1 MSESGRILR
10 TNRQVSQRFLECC
23 SEPRQFIASKKDG
36 ENLVPSVAFILLN
49 TWLLRQ
55 TESGIRLAV
64 RSGVDVLVC
73 VPASPTGIQ
82 AIVRALVTITRLSAV
97 SIRTLA
103 TAIRL
108 PAVTVRTR
116 PSAIH
121 LIDITAGARPSAIP
135 PFAINRWSM
144 ATTIYTTTV
153 CVRALVT
160 TIGIPTSCVL
170 ALVAIIVMPTF
181 CVRAL
186 VAMFGT
192 TVLVTI
198 VAVTP
203 AGLIPET
210 GAVVLRRMTFLV
222 VMPLIPGMTLVTVIV
237 TRTGSVPVIVCQ
249 LQQGC
254 IVNRLAVL
262 IPGIGNRIRTGLYTA
277 AVRKA
282 GKAKHRCGNRCD

>member
-1 MSESGRILR
+1 M
-10 TNRQVSQRFLECC
+10 
-23 SEPRQFIASKKDG
+23 
-36 ENLVPSVAFILLN
+36 VPSVAFILRD
-49 TWLLRQ
+49 TWLLQQ
-55 TESGIRLAV
+55 TESGIRHAV

-82 AIVRALVTITRLSAV
+82 TIVRALATITRLSAV

-103 TAIRL
+103 PAIRL

-121 LIDITAGARPSAIP
+121 LIDITVGTRPSAIP
-135 PFAINRWSM
+135 PFTINRWRM
-144 ATTIYTTTV
+144 AATIYTITV

-160 TIGIPTSCVL
+160 TSGIPTSCVL
-170 ALVAIIVMPTF
+170 ALVAIIVMPTFCVRALVAIIVMPTF

-198 VAVTP
+198 IAVTP

-210 GAVVLRRMTFLV
+210 GAMVLRRMTFLV
-222 VMPLIPGMTLVTVIV
+222 MMPLIPGMTLGTVIV
-237 TRTGSVPVIVCQ
+237 THAGSVPVIVCQ

-262 IPGIGNRIRTGLYTA
+262 IPGIGNRVRTGLCTA
-277 AVRKA
+277 AVHQA
-282 GKAKHRCGNRCD
+282 GKAEYRCGNRCD